1 MADLLFVLLI
11 VGFFGLAVLLVA
23 ACDRIIGPDP
33 ELVAPPDAEELE
45 RLEAHE
51 FEVSRS

>member
-11 VGFFGLAVLLVA
+11 LGFFALAVLLVA

-33 ELVAPPDAEELE
+33 ELVAPPDAAELQ
-45 RLEAHE
+45 RLAEHALEGTHP
-51 FEVSRS
+51 

>member
-1 MADLLFVLLI
+1 MADLLFVFLI
-11 VGFFGLAVLLVA
+11 VGFFGIAVLLVA

-45 RLEAHE
+45 RLAEHE
-51 FEVSRS
+51 FEVSQA